1 MKTCFMNQI
10 ILILDSCV
18 GFSLTKNTPKQLHR
32 GFRFRFVVNDCCAS
46 RRSHGPETKASMGR
60 SMAARQ
66 ANLGG
71 IDGCRGMV
79 FPRDKG
85 YLDVPLE
92 LSKWLVSGL

>member
-1 MKTCFMNQI
+1 MLYEFMNQI

-18 GFSLTKNTPKQLHR
+18 GFSLTKNTQNN
-32 GFRFRFVVNDCCAS
+32 FTVNDCCAS